1 MANNVQLRL
10 AIWTYLIS
18 SCCVTYAAELSLSD
32 GLDTLTVKL
41 ISVSLGFAVLG
52 GMASTIPKIID
63 PKVVV
68 ANKAA
73 VMFKDIV
80 WSFFAGMVILFFCIW
95 RELPWPLTY
104 LLILVGGAGNAKIV
118 DLAVNNKLA
127 ETMFSIIERI
137 MSAFTSAKEI
147 TKAPPPTRDL
157 EDPKP

>member
-10 AIWTYLIS
+10 AIWTYLLS

-68 ANKAA
+68 ENKAA

-80 WSFFAGMVILFFCIW
+80 WSFFAGLLVLFFCIW
-95 RELPWPLTY
+95 REVPWPLTY
-104 LLILVGGAGNAKIV
+104 FLILVGGAGNAKIV

-127 ETMFSIIERI
+127 ETMYGIIERFI
-137 MSAFTSAKEI
+137 NAFSAAKDS
-147 TKAPPPTRDL
+147 TKASPPTRDL
-157 EDPKP
+157 DDPKP